1 MWTWLCSALFWVH
14 VGVAFRR
21 PYSCLAASRVESRI
35 SKHFWLRAALVPE
48 KPLNVSFLQQPGRYS
63 DDELRLRCAPGI
75 LLPAGMD
82 PTMTRVEQEKIAQ
95 KERLQTEEA
104 KSDLDILKDELKRM
118 LDSM

>member
-1 MWTWLCSALFWVH
+1 MHLC
-14 VGVAFRR
+14 VAFHR
-21 PYSCLAASRVESRI
+21 PYSCLATERRKTSSGT
-35 SKHFWLRAALVPE
+35 FWLWALVPE
-48 KPLNVSFLQQPGRYS
+48 KPLNVSILQPGRYS

>member
-14 VGVAFRR
+14 VGVAFHW
-21 PYSCLAASRVESRI
+21 PYSCLATERRKTSNGN
-35 SKHFWLRAALVPE
+35 FWLRGALVPE
-48 KPLNVSFLQQPGRYS
+48 KTSNVSILQPGRYS

-82 PTMTRVEQEKIAQ
+82 PTMTREEQEKIAQ
-95 KERLQTEEA
+95 KERLQTVEA